1 MQAALQALQ
10 AASPAGGR
18 GASPLLSDS
27 AVYSNALWLA
37 ESPAGISPAS
47 TAAVSPLR
55 QPLKSLSA
63 AATAAA
69 ASGPDADSDGAH
81 LIAAPASRAAS
92 FDEQGPHTQLASR
105 KQVVRG
111 SAAASLDNGS
121 SSPRIGAV
129 TLHRHS
135 SDSLGALVRHLSQ
148 RLLPGGRA
156 EDAGAAAPPPQL
168 HDAPPARC
176 TPAAEA
182 SDGGSDLAGI
192 LPHVSPGHL
201 LAPAQTS
208 LWAGS
213 PPPVQLQLM
222 AASGESPPQQD
233 ALLDL
238 DLLDDLLPAAQPV
251 AGPAQQLSPQPQ
263 DETAALLLQ
272 QQLSDLS
279 SPTSAAAAG
288 HAAGAAAWEPAGAQ
302 QLGGLRPAW
311 SLEGGHVELD
321 LDLLEALPQAE
332 PAAGSGTPTST
343 LSLALA
349 AIPDA
354 AEAGGWDH
362 GSAHP
367 LLDSPQLSLGH
378 QQHDEQQ
385 QEEEQQC
392 LVLYGPSMANQ
403 YTPMVLRFEELDTR
417 RIRRAVKRSLK
428 QQAAKAA
435 AQQHKPS
442 LFRRLTRGCFSG
454 STADQPLRLRKDLD
468 RQRLQLLCL
477 GRLPY
482 SPDDP
487 LHFELW
493 QAVCWG
499 FTGMDAIEEHP
510 SEMLHGLPAWQ
521 LLGFRA
527 ANPASSLGSAGV
539 LPLLML
545 LLGLDYASHLAA
557 RLLHLATAGALLPAH
572 AQQAAERLPP
582 FSLAD
587 VAVEVTRWTLH
598 TLASGGLN
606 LQAQRLGSATI
617 AAELFW
623 LGAAAEF
630 VERWEAAEQHADPQ
644 RLLLSVLVQAQQAA
658 CSDVRGTVE
667 RHLRRPPQAR

>member
-1 MQAALQALQ
+1 M
-10 AASPAGGR
+10 S
-18 GASPLLSDS
+18 
-27 AVYSNALWLA
+27 
-37 ESPAGISPAS
+37 
-47 TAAVSPLR
+47 
-55 QPLKSLSA
+55 
-63 AATAAA
+63 
-69 ASGPDADSDGAH
+69 
-81 LIAAPASRAAS
+81 
-92 FDEQGPHTQLASR
+92 
-105 KQVVRG
+105 QVVRG

-279 SPTSAAAAG
+279 SPTSGAYSPAAAAGRNLGGPADSSGAAPASSSGTSWQQQREAGQARSLAHPIYELQPGEAAQPAQHQPIAGLQALLAAQRRPGQEASPGSLLARPGAPAAAAG

-417 RIRRAVKRSLK
+417 RIRCGSS
-428 QQAAKAA
+428 AA
-435 AQQHKPS
+435 
-442 LFRRLTRGCFSG
+442 C
-454 STADQPLRLRKDLD
+454 
-468 RQRLQLLCL
+468 
-477 GRLPY
+477 
-482 SPDDP
+482 
-487 LHFELW
+487 
-493 QAVCWG
+493 
-499 FTGMDAIEEHP
+499 
-510 SEMLHGLPAWQ
+510 
-521 LLGFRA
+521 
-527 ANPASSLGSAGV
+527 
-539 LPLLML
+539 
-545 LLGLDYASHLAA
+545 
-557 RLLHLATAGALLPAH
+557 
-572 AQQAAERLPP
+572 
-582 FSLAD
+582 
-587 VAVEVTRWTLH
+587 
-598 TLASGGLN
+598 
-606 LQAQRLGSATI
+606 
-617 AAELFW
+617 W
-623 LGAAAEF
+623 LGCCYKWFGTPALFQLSVVCIWTCHAAEF
-630 VERWEAAEQHADPQ
+630 CGCKLGKFWGFVHLYCPQASCEEEPQAAGGQGRGTAAQAVAVPPPHP
-644 RLLLSVLVQAQQAA
+644 RLLLRQHCGPAAAPPVGWNECRKANSLVMYDSRYHLTSCTSLTCVNRQAT
-658 CSDVRGTVE
+658 R
-667 RHLRRPPQAR
+667 